1 MITTKLNAAMNID
14 FFAMAWQNSGMH
26 WNTLVWCARDNE
38 QYLKH
43 YYGENVMHYGV
54 SHDGFTIAAGLPVQE
69 MESN

>member
-1 MITTKLNAAMNID
+1 MNID

-54 SHDGFTIAAGLPVQE
+54 SHDGFYDSRWTPGAGDGI
-69 MESN
+69 